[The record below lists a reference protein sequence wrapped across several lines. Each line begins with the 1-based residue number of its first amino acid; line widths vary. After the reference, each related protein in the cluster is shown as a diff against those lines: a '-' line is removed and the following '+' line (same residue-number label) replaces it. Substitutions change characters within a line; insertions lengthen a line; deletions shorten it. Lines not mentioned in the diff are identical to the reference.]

1 MQNQSVSS
9 PASNNGNVLPS
20 GSVYCS
26 TSTLSDSG
34 SWDTDFDDDQNSE
47 SSGFYGDVG
56 ATIVDKPEIQIK
68 PSGVGRVAA
77 LAKTVAASLAASGH
91 SSSAKFQKPLKKNE
105 IDDSRGILR
114 SPDRHQVKTV
124 LRPSKIMPS
133 GLVSVANQH
142 GSFHNDKP
150 TLKDKP
156 VLTSNNN
163 LNRNSLSG
171 LPKPPGP
178 ESEQVQQV
186 IGALGQLWSS
196 DSMSLSSQTQ
206 SDDDYEPMQSDSSS
220 PQLPRLSP
228 HHPMYGGS
236 QNVSHEDIHK
246 RIHSI
251 DNHASIPDLHSN
263 TLVHSFLHSTTRA
276 SEHLTAGNSN
286 SAQPKISPQV
296 TSQSTPFLH
305 SSAAAA
311 ALAAAAASAA
321 TSRLSQCSKRSS
333 GCDSVYSPSSGSSI
347 SETSHQT
354 MTQSRENG
362 DGVYEPIEEKQKIDS
377 ISQKSFLHSSQ
388 ISEKCDGKRS
398 STTAKSQVSDPRPPV
413 PNRPL
418 PPTPRPHPETNSSPE
433 TSKGGLCISNLEHQ
447 PWFQNVDRKQAEELI
462 KNGID
467 GYFLIRPSSQSQNP
481 LTLTLWFNH
490 RVYNISVR
498 QRKDGRIAL
507 GFEKPDEQSFS
518 SIEEMVINYQS
529 ENLLLFSRNERTGR
543 TVLTKSPPREI

>member
-1 MQNQSVSS
+1 MQKQSASS
-9 PASNNGNVLPS
+9 PISNNGNVLP
-20 GSVYCS
+20 GGTMYCS

-56 ATIVDKPEIQIK
+56 APIGDKPETQTK

-91 SSSAKFQKPLKKNE
+91 SGPAKFQKPLKKNE
-105 IDDSRGILR
+105 TDDSRGTLISSER
-114 SPDRHQVKTV
+114 QQIKTV
-124 LRPSKIMPS
+124 MRSSKVTS
-133 GLVSVANQH
+133 NGLVSVTNQH
-142 GSFHNDKP
+142 GSFHSDKP
-150 TLKDKP
+150 LLKDKP
-156 VLTSNNN
+156 VFTPNN
-163 LNRNSLSG
+163 LNRNSFSG

-220 PQLPRLSP
+220 PQLSRLSP
-228 HHPMYGGS
+228 HPVSGGS
-236 QNVSHEDIHK
+236 QYISHDDIHRK
-246 RIHSI
+246 SHSTES
-251 DNHASIPDLHSN
+251 HASIPDLHSS
-263 TLVHSFLHSTTRA
+263 TLVHSFLHSSTRS
-276 SEHLTAGNSN
+276 SEIGSNN
-286 SAQPKISPQV
+286 SAQPKNSQVAPQSV
-296 TSQSTPFLH
+296 PFLH

-321 TSRLSQCSKRSS
+321 TCRLSQSSKRSS

-354 MTQSRENG
+354 GTLNHENG
-362 DGVYEPIEEKQKIDS
+362 DGVYEPIEEKQKVNS

-388 ISEKCDGKRS
+388 SPEKCDGKRL
-398 STTAKSQVSDPRPPV
+398 STVKSQASDPRPPV

-418 PPTPRPHPETNSSPE
+418 PPTPRSHTTTSSSSETF
-433 TSKGGLCISNLEHQ
+433 KGGVLISSLESQ
-447 PWFQNVDRKQAEELI
+447 PWFHNVNRKQAEELI
-462 KNGID
+462 KNGTD
-467 GYFLIRPSSQSQNP
+467 GYFLIRPSSQSQNL
-481 LTLTLWFNH
+481 LTLTLLFH
-490 RVYNISVR
+490 QRVYNISVR

-518 SIEEMVINYQS
+518 SIEEMINNYHS

-543 TVLTKSPPREI
+543 TVLTKSPPKQI